1 MKFNQILL
9 LAGLLACC
17 SNPAQAGLQ
26 IGIGPSLYSGT
37 EFDEENGYGINAEI
51 GFLFADQPVDLFLG
65 VKATYVEGL
74 GSGDANLDT
83 FEGALAARV
92 LVPLGGDWLK
102 GYVEGSLGTANL
114 SVSGQGSSVKVK
126 DRTFSYNNTYSA
138 DEWVFA
144 YGLGVG
150 VQFDFTSWFG
160 VRLGYE
166 FHNFGDVEA
175 FGLKVDPGSLNGF
188 VGSIVLKF

>member
-1 MKFNQILL
+1 MKLKQMLVC
-9 LAGLLACC
+9 AGLFLL
-17 SNPAQAGLQ
+17 SSVFSQAGLQ
-26 IGIGPSLYSGT
+26 IGVGPSLYSGT
-37 EFDEENGYGINAEI
+37 EFDKENGYGVNAEI
-51 GFLFADQPVDLFLG
+51 GILFADTPVDLFLG

-74 GSGDANLDT
+74 GSGVANLDT

-92 LVPLGGDWLK
+92 LVPLGTNWLK

-114 SVSGQGSSVKVK
+114 SVSGEGSSVKIK
-126 DRTFSYNNTYSA
+126 DRTFSYNNKYNA

-150 VQFDFTSWFG
+150 VQFDFTSWLG
-160 VRLGYE
+160 IRLGYE
-166 FHNFGDVEA
+166 FHSFGEVEA
-175 FGLKVDPGSLNGF
+175 FGLKVDPGNLNGF

>member
-1 MKFNQILL
+1 MNLNKILL
-9 LAGLLACC
+9 CAGLLPLCTAA
-17 SNPAQAGLQ
+17 SQAGLQ

-37 EFDEENGYGINAEI
+37 EFDEDNGYGINAEI
-51 GFLFADQPVDLFLG
+51 GILFADQPIDLFLG
-65 VKATYVEGL
+65 VKVTYVEGL
-74 GSGDANLDT
+74 GSGAANLDT
-83 FEGALAARV
+83 FEGALAARL
-92 LVPLGGDWLK
+92 LVPLGTNWLK

-114 SVSGQGSSVKVK
+114 SVSNEGSSVKVK
-126 DRTFSYNNTYSA
+126 DRTFSYNNSYNA

-175 FGLKVDPGSLNGF
+175 FGLKVDPGNLNGF
-188 VGSIVLKF
+188 VGSIILKF

>member
-1 MKFNQILL
+1 MKIKQILISV
-9 LAGLLACC
+9 GLLVLT
-17 SNPAQAGLQ
+17 SGFSLAGLQ

-37 EFDEENGYGINAEI
+37 EFDQENGYGLNAEI
-51 GFLFADQPVDLFLG
+51 GILFADQPVDLFLG

-92 LVPLGGDWLK
+92 LVPLGSDWLK

-114 SVSGQGSSVKVK
+114 SVSGEGSSVKVK
-126 DRTFSYNNTYSA
+126 DRTFSYNNKYSA
-138 DEWVFA
+138 NEWVFA
-144 YGLGVG
+144 YGVGVG

-166 FHNFGDVEA
+166 FHNFGEVEA
-175 FGLKVDPGSLNGF
+175 FGLKVDPGNLNGF